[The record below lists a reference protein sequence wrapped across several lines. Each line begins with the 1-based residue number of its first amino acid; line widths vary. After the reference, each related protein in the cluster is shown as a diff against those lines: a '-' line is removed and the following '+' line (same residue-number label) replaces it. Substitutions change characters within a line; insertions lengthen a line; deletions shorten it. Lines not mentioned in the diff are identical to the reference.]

1 MSYAPRNSGDHLDY
15 RDPLIEENLEKISQV
30 ILVTGG
36 KGGVGKSLIAS
47 TAALLLSRSS
57 NRTGLLDL
65 DLHGPSS
72 CLLLGVDD
80 SPVESEEGLVP
91 PVVDGLK
98 VMSVDLFSR
107 GRPLP
112 LTGRA
117 KEEIVKEMLALTTF
131 GRLDYLLVDL
141 PPGTGDELLTVS
153 KYVKGRGC
161 ALVVT
166 TPTHLAVNVAGRL
179 IDILSSISLKIIGIV
194 ENMSTGDPLSPSRE
208 LARVKGVAFLG
219 EIPLDPLL
227 NSRGARLGRGEL
239 LSTRFAEAVKHVIRN
254 AGLRVE

>member
-1 MSYAPRNSGDHLDY
+1 MSCSPRDSEGQLDY
-15 RDPLIEENLEKISQV
+15 RDPLIEENLKKISQV
-30 ILVTGG
+30 ILITGG

-72 CLLLGVDD
+72 CLLLGVEGR
-80 SPVESEEGLVP
+80 PVESGEGLVP
-91 PVVDGLK
+91 PVVEGVK
-98 VMSVDLFSR
+98 VMSIDLFSR

-117 KEEIVKEMLALTTF
+117 KEEIVKEMLALTSY

-141 PPGTGDELLTVS
+141 PPGTGDELLTAA
-153 KYVKGRGC
+153 KYVKSNGR

-179 IDILSSISLKIIGIV
+179 IDILNSVSLKIIGLV
-194 ENMSTGDPLSPSRE
+194 ENMSISDLQSPSRE
-208 LARVKGVAFLG
+208 LARAKGVAFLG
-219 EIPLDPLL
+219 GIPLDPLL
-227 NSRGARLGRGEL
+227 NSRGGSLERCEL
-239 LSTRFAEAVKHVIRN
+239 LSTRFAEALKQVLRN
-254 AGLRVE
+254 AGLRV

>member
-1 MSYAPRNSGDHLDY
+1 MFYAPRDRGGQLDY
-15 RDPLIEENLEKISQV
+15 REPLIEENLKKISQV

-72 CLLLGVDD
+72 CLLLGVKDD
-80 SPVESEEGLVP
+80 PVETGEGLVP
-91 PVVDGLK
+91 PTVEDVR
-98 VMSVDLFSR
+98 VMSIDLFSK

-117 KEEIVKEMLALTTF
+117 KEEIVKEMLALTAF
-131 GRLDYLLVDL
+131 GELDYLLVDL
-141 PPGTGDELLTVS
+141 PPGTGDELLTLA
-153 KYVKGRGC
+153 KYVKNSGG

-166 TPTHLAVNVAGRL
+166 TPTQLAVNVAGRL
-179 IDILSSISLKIIGIV
+179 IDILNSVSLKIIGLV
-194 ENMSTGDPLSPSRE
+194 ENMSTGSPQSPSKE
-208 LARVKGVAFLG
+208 LARSKGVAFLG
-219 EIPLDPLL
+219 EIPFDPLL
-227 NSRGARLGRGEL
+227 NSRGGSLEKGEI
-239 LSTRFAEAVKHVIRN
+239 LSTRFAEALKQVLRN
-254 AGLRVE
+254 AGLRVG